1 MSSSPF
7 RSSAA
12 LRFACASLGLSLIA
26 GCAVG
31 PAYERPALLVLPA
44 TFKEAAGWKAA
55 TPGDAAFRAA
65 WWENFHDPV
74 LNELEGQVAA
84 SNQSLLQAE
93 ANYNQARQIA
103 RADRATFFPSI
114 SAVGSGTKA
123 HAGVPG
129 STTTYSAALQGTWT
143 PDFWGRVS
151 RLTEA
156 DTAAAQASAATL
168 AAARLSTQATLAQ
181 DYIALRVLD
190 EKKRLLD
197 NQIESYRRTLQI
209 SQNKYNVGVSARNDV
224 ISAQAQL
231 DATRAQAIDV
241 GVQRAAYEHAIAVLT
256 GRAPGSLTIAVQPGL
271 ALGVPDVPL
280 QLPSELLERRPDIA
294 AAERSAAA
302 ANARV
307 GIQTAAYFPDITLSA
322 EGGYEGSPLDRLF
335 RVPFRFWSLGLN
347 ASETL
352 LDFGERR
359 ALVQEARAAYDASV
373 AGYRQTVLAAFQQ
386 VEDNLAGLRIQAEEA
401 KVQDA
406 AVAEAAE
413 AARITMNEYKAG
425 TVDYTTV
432 VTAQVAELNV
442 RESALAVLQSRLTE
456 TVALIEALGGGW
468 QASDLPTPAQTRAAE
483 PAAPGRVAAA
493 KE

>member
-1 MSSSPF
+1 MSPSPS
-7 RSSAA
+7 RSFAA
-12 LRFACASLGLSLIA
+12 FRFACAALGFAFLA

-31 PAYERPALLVLPA
+31 PTYERPALPA
-44 TFKEAAGWKAA
+44 MPTAFKEAAGWKAA
-55 TPGDAAFRAA
+55 TPGDAVVRVA
-65 WWENFHDPV
+65 WWEKFHDPI
-74 LNELEGQVAA
+74 LNELESQVATA
-84 SNQSLLQAE
+84 NQSLLQAE
-93 ANYNQARQIA
+93 ANYNEARQIA

-114 SAVGSGTKA
+114 AAVGSGTKA
-123 HAGVPG
+123 HTAVTG
-129 STTTYSAALQGTWT
+129 SASTYSAALEGTWT
-143 PDFWGRVS
+143 PDFWGRVG

-156 DTAAAQASAATL
+156 DTAAAQSSAATL
-168 AAARLSTQATLAQ
+168 AAARLSTQAALAQ

-190 EKKRLLD
+190 EKRRLLD

-231 DATRAQAIDV
+231 DATRAQAMDV
-241 GVQRAAYEHAIAVLT
+241 GVQRAAYEHAIAVLV
-256 GRAPGSLTIAVQPGL
+256 GRVPGSLTIALQPGL
-271 ALGVPDVPL
+271 TLGVPEVPW
-280 QLPSELLERRPDIA
+280 QLPSDLLERRPDIA
-294 AAERSAAA
+294 AAERSVAA

-307 GIQTAAYFPDITLSA
+307 GIQTAAYYPDITLSA
-322 EGGYEGSPLDRLF
+322 EGGYQGSPLDQLF
-335 RVPFRFWSLGLN
+335 RVPFRFWSLGLS

-352 LDFGERR
+352 LDFGRR
-359 ALVQEARAAYDASV
+359 QAEVEQARAAYDASV
-373 AGYRQTVLAAFQQ
+373 AAYRQVVLTAFQQ

-413 AARITMNEYKAG
+413 AAKITMNEYKAG

-432 VTAQVAELNV
+432 VTAQVAELSV

-468 QASDLPTPAQTRAAE
+468 SAANLP
-483 PAAPGRVAAA
+483 APKQVRSGNSRVPGAVAAS
-493 KE
+493 KQ

>member
-1 MSSSPF
+1 MSSSLV
-7 RSSAA
+7 RSFVA
-12 LRFACASLGLSLIA
+12 LRFASAALGLALVA

-31 PAYERPALLVLPA
+31 PDYQRPAMPA
-44 TFKEAAGWKAA
+44 MPAAFKEAAGWKAA
-55 TPGDAAFRAA
+55 TPGDAMVRGA
-65 WWENFHDPV
+65 WWEDFHDPL
-74 LNELEGQVAA
+74 LNDLESQVATA
-84 SNQSLLQAE
+84 NQSLLQAE
-93 ANYNQARQIA
+93 ANYNQARQLV
-103 RADRATFFPSI
+103 RADRATLFPSI
-114 SAVGSGTKA
+114 SLLGSGTKA
-123 HAGVPG
+123 HAVVPG
-129 STTTYSAALQGTWT
+129 SSSSYLAALEGTWT

-156 DTAAAQASAATL
+156 DTAAAQSSAATL
-168 AAARLSTQATLAQ
+168 ASARLSAQATLAQ

-241 GVQRAAYEHAIAVLT
+241 GVQRAAYEHAIAVLI
-256 GRAPGSLTIAVQPGL
+256 GRAPGGLTIAVQPGL
-271 ALGVPDVPL
+271 TLGVPDVPL
-280 QLPSELLERRPDIA
+280 QLPSDLLERRPDIA
-294 AAERSAAA
+294 AAERSIAA

-307 GIQTAAYFPDITLSA
+307 GIQTAAYYPDITLSA
-322 EGGYEGSPLDRLF
+322 EGGYQGSPLDQLF
-335 RVPFRFWSLGLN
+335 RVPFRFWSLGLS

-352 LDFGERR
+352 LDFGQRQAE
-359 ALVQEARAAYDASV
+359 VEQARAAYDASV
-373 AGYRQTVLAAFQQ
+373 AGYRQAVLTAFQQ

-413 AARITMNEYKAG
+413 AAKITMNEYKAG

-432 VTAQVAELNV
+432 VTAQVAELSV

-456 TVALIEALGGGW
+456 TVALVEALGGGW
-468 QASDLPTPAQTRAAE
+468 DASVLPTPKQVRAGDS
-483 PAAPGRVAAA
+483 AAPGTTAAA
-493 KE
+493 KP

>member
-1 MSSSPF
+1 MSSSLF
-7 RSSAA
+7 RPAAA
-12 LRFACASLGLSLIA
+12 LRFACASLGLTFLA

-31 PAYERPALLVLPA
+31 PAYERPALAALPA
-44 TFKEAAGWKAA
+44 AFKEAAGWKAA
-55 TPGDAAFRAA
+55 TPADAAIRSA
-65 WWENFHDPV
+65 WWEEFHDPL
-74 LNELEGQVAA
+74 LNELESQVAA

-103 RADRATFFPSI
+103 RADRATFFPSL

-129 STTTYSAALQGTWT
+129 STTAYSAALEGTWT

-197 NQIESYRRTLQI
+197 HQIESYRRTLQI

-231 DATRAQAIDV
+231 DATRAQALDV
-241 GVQRAAYEHAIAVLT
+241 GVQRAAYEHAIAVLV
-256 GRAPGSLTIAVQPGL
+256 GRAPGGLAIAVQPGL
-271 ALGVPDVPL
+271 ILGVPDVPV
-280 QLPSELLERRPDIA
+280 QLPSDLLERRPDIA
-294 AAERSAAA
+294 AAERAVAA

-307 GIQTAAYFPDITLSA
+307 GVQTAAYFPDITLSA
-322 EGGYEGSPLDRLF
+322 EGGYQGSPLDRLF
-335 RVPFRFWSLGLN
+335 RVPFRFWSLGFN

-352 LDFGERR
+352 LDFGARS
-359 ALVQEARAAYDASV
+359 AQVQAARAAYDASV
-373 AGYRQTVLAAFQQ
+373 AGYRQAVLTAFQQ

-401 KVQDA
+401 TIQEA
-406 AVAEAAE
+406 AIAEAAE
-413 AARITMNEYKAG
+413 AARITTNEYKAG

-432 VTAQVAELNV
+432 VTAQVAELSV

-468 QASDLPTPAQTRAAE
+468 HASDLPTPAQARSAATT
-483 PAAPGRVAAA
+483 APGTVAAA